1 MPAEIGQLTKLQT
14 LDLDSNHLSDVPAE
28 IGQLRNLRELDLYR
42 NQLKEVPAAIGHL
55 TNLQK
60 LYLSGNQLSEVP
72 ADLFSTQHA
81 ASRTTSATSHRFSK
95 TISPILSTIYLS
107 SHPAASPSSLTL
119 EAKEAGGDL

>member
-14 LDLDSNHLSDVPAE
+14 LNLDSNHLSDVPAE
-28 IGQLRNLRELDLYR
+28 IGQLR
-42 NQLKEVPAAIGHL
+42 
-55 TNLQK
+55 NLQK